1 MATKSYGKIVKTK
14 SHFHESLKNPNEKT
28 FFLTPTTA
36 AEVEDH
42 LKFLNDRR
50 KAIGINGIPTK
61 QFWKHSKKVLLQ
73 SRTEQCNLICSTGTF
88 PYACM
93 QDC

>member
-1 MATKSYGKIVKTK
+1 MATKSYGKIVKTE
-14 SHFHESLKNPNEKT
+14 SQYHESLKNPNEKT

-50 KAIGINGIPTK
+50 KATGINGIPTK
-61 QFWKHSKKVLLQ
+61 QFSKHSKKVLSQ
-73 SRTEQCNLICSTGTF
+73 SLTEQFNLICSTGTF

-93 QDC
+93 